1 MASAPQVSQAIV
13 CHPPVNGNRQWLFE
27 QVQIGAPSDYEAIVE
42 LVATGI
48 CHTDLGCGT
57 NPDGTLGF
65 PVPPYPRILGH
76 EGVCDTDICDFKG

>member
-1 MASAPQVSQAIV
+1 MASAYRDTQAIV
-13 CHPPVNGNRQWLFE
+13 CHPPVNGNRQWRLE
-27 QVQIGAPSDYEAIVE
+27 QVQINAPGDFEAIVE

-57 NPDGTLGF
+57 NPDGTPGF

-76 EGVCDTDICDFKG
+76 EGMYSIDI